1 MKLSKTSAQAALA
14 LTFLAEQ
21 ERVVVVQARQVA
33 AYLGIPTDSALKI
46 LQVLARQELI
56 LSQLGRTGGYRLH
69 KPADQIS
76 LAHIVEAIDGP
87 ISGSMRLA
95 SNHARSNGSLE
106 LLQSICNEAATTLR
120 QQLSR
125 TTVADLVRCNTSAE
139 STAPAAESQTAASTH
154 N

>member
-21 ERVVVVQARQVA
+21 ERGVVVQARQVA
-33 AYLGIPTDSALKI
+33 AYLGIPTDSALTI

-69 KPADQIS
+69 KPADQIT

-87 ISGSMRLA
+87 ISGSMRLS
-95 SNHARSNGSLE
+95 SNHARSTGSLE
-106 LLQSICNEAATTLR
+106 LLQSICDEAATTLR

-125 TTVADLVRCNTSAE
+125 TTVADLVRSNAAIDNGEPAGE
-139 STAPAAESQTAASTH
+139 SEAASVS